1 MMIFNQSTTG
11 ELWAER
17 NDGGVEHLGTYHM
30 DSNIFEESDQ
40 DGIQGDE
47 HNVSE
52 IADGEWI
59 EVQGGW
65 KLYKDDFETFRLKWL
80 AQKFPSIDWW
90 GGREIR
96 DLPNALSLGPGKG
109 IDGGRGPG

>member
-1 MMIFNQSTTG
+1 MPILNQSTTG
-11 ELWAER
+11 ELWAE
-17 NDGGVEHLGTYHM
+17 NKHGGVEHLGTYHM
-30 DSNIFEESDQ
+30 DRNVFEESDR

-52 IADGEWI
+52 IAEGEWI

-65 KLYKDDFETFRLKWL
+65 KLYRDDFETFRIKWL
-80 AQKFPSIDWW
+80 VSKFSTIDWW

-96 DLPNALSLGPGKG
+96 DLPNALSLGTDQGD
-109 IDGGRGPG
+109 DGSRDFG